1 MKKGLTLKL
10 IIIFS
15 ITILFIFV
23 IIGVIISLWAKDYFM
38 NERQKQMRSEANII
52 QDIYSRDS
60 IDAVTSQVDD
70 ISEEMNEDIIL
81 LDNIG
86 IPNVVSNSKYEYL
99 VTKQHQLFT
108 KEIADLRRNTGN
120 NVCEVQS
127 TLFDKSSRAF
137 LIPLYDSN
145 SNLIQVVVMSIPK
158 SEFTKP
164 VYAVFKII
172 WALAFLAIIFLIF
185 IIYFVSKKIIIRPL
199 SYINVAA
206 DKISKGEAD
215 KRVEIKSNDEIGAL
229 AASFNTMAD
238 SLQQVEN
245 NRRAFISN
253 VSHELRSPITSIKGF
268 VAGIL
273 DGVIPLNKEKYYL
286 NIAYEEIQRLTRL
299 INDLLDLSA
308 IESGSLTLKFREVE
322 LNEIIRVTV
331 IKFENIINEK
341 KLKVDVCFSDD
352 KIYVRADEDRLKQI
366 LTNLIDN
373 AMKYSKKNGKVNI
386 STKVKGTKVLVS
398 VHNNGESIAEE
409 DLKHIWDRFYKS
421 DKSRTQKVSTGLGL
435 PIVRNILTL
444 FGEDIWVTNKDTG
457 VTFTFTLTK
466 IQ

>member
-86 IPNVVSNSKYEYL
+86 IPNVVSSNKYEYL

-108 KEIADLRRNTGN
+108 KEIDKLRHNTGSSI
-120 NVCEVQS
+120 CEVQS
-127 TLFDKSSRAF
+127 TLFDKSSRVF
-137 LIPLYDSN
+137 LIPLYDGN
-145 SNLIQVVVMSIPK
+145 SNLIQIVVISIPK

-164 VYAVFKII
+164 VYAVFRII
-172 WALAFLAIIFLIF
+172 WVLAFLAIVFLIF
-185 IIYFVSKKIIIRPL
+185 VIYFVSKKIIIKPL

-215 KRVEIKSNDEIGAL
+215 KRVQIRSNDEIGAL
-229 AASFNTMAD
+229 AVSFNTMAD

-273 DGVIPLNKEKYYL
+273 DGVIPLDKEKYYL

-308 IESGSLTLKFREVE
+308 IESGSFTLKFREVE
-322 LNEIIRVTV
+322 LNEIIRTTV
-331 IKFENIINEK
+331 IKFESIINEK
-341 KLKVDVCFSDD
+341 KLKVDVCFSSD
-352 KIYVRADEDRLKQI
+352 KIYVRADEDRLKQV

-444 FGEDIWVTNKDTG
+444 FGEDIWVANKDTG